1 MGAFL
6 FSMTYFRR
14 RHVCGF
20 TIGTR
25 EGAQQR
31 STYRN
36 LAVGHES
43 DNRSSHHKTAS
54 NAAQL
59 RVWLLAQLYDQLG
72 AIKGPSPSTIS
83 TSPIASQI
91 D

>member
-1 MGAFL
+1 MLVDSLLGA
-6 FSMTYFRR
+6 
-14 RHVCGF
+14 
-20 TIGTR
+20 R

-59 RVWLLAQLYDQLG
+59 RVWLLAQLRDHVSPAIGCNQG
-72 AIKGPSPSTIS
+72 AEPFRNKYEPNSEPN
-83 TSPIASQI
+83 
-91 D
+91 